1 MTPISRR
8 VTLVGLSALGVAA
21 CLPIRAA
28 TTHQIAIQGMAF
40 SPAELSIAVGDS
52 VTFTNLDGPRHTAT
66 ADAGG
71 FDTGKL
77 TKGQSATV
85 TFSAVGDFAYHCE
98 IHKSMKAMI
107 RVG

>member
-1 MTPISRR
+1 MTDINRR
-8 VTLVGLSALGVAA
+8 TVLLTAAAATVAA
-21 CLPIRAA
+21 TVPARAA
-28 TTHQIAIQGMAF
+28 TMEVTIDAMKF
-40 SPAELSIAVGDS
+40 VPADLAVKVGDS
-52 VTFTNLDGPRHTAT
+52 VTFANLGSAAHTAT

-85 TFSAVGDFAYHCE
+85 TFSTAGDFAYHCA
-98 IHKSMKAMI
+98 IHPSMKAVI